1 MAKLRVDKIA
11 APIVKDEFT
20 GSVHFDGTGDYLQ
33 TTTNVSDFQFGSG
46 DFTIESWFY
55 KSANGSNNYDG
66 LCAYGDS
73 GTQGWFLEISDAR
86 GIVWWSASGIILQ
99 YDIDVS
105 KNTWHHVSVTRS
117 NGTNRLFLNGNIV
130 VENTTAVSVPT
141 TGTNFYVG
149 YYSTSGNYYFN
160 GYISNLR
167 ICKGHAVYTG
177 NFTPPT
183 RELEVHTGAKG
194 VVFPAADNRTVLLAC
209 QSSTDA
215 TAEASGRHII
225 TAAGNATAADAN
237 PGLFRKTNITS
248 TITENTGSVFFDGT
262 GDHLKIRTN
271 DDFVF
276 GTGDFTIEF
285 WVYLQATGQQH
296 FYEGRGNTSTN
307 TILINVD
314 GSTQLSVYLNG
325 DYRIQDSSALTE
337 NVWHHVA
344 LARNGS
350 TTTLYKNGVSLGT
363 YSDSINYAGP
373 NTNNLFIAANAGTDG
388 NGASQ
393 GSYVTGYLSN
403 LRICKGHA
411 VYTENFAPP
420 TRELEVHEG
429 PDDDRT
435 VFLGLYDGENI
446 FADKTGR
453 HIIAAYGDRTSSP
466 TPTATDSPIGSTTVT
481 PGLTRSVDAT
491 AGPTFQ
497 GGVGFVSQN
506 WLTLPKGTTTERYA
520 GSNSA
525 SPAPRGL
532 RGSGQVAPNNAITN
546 TVDSVEIATTGDALD
561 FGDLITSKFG
571 AGGIGSPTRGL
582 FCGGGTPTR
591 QTAIDYFTISTR
603 GNGQDFGD
611 IFGDARTL
619 AGATGGNETR
629 GLTFGG
635 ATSSGTSNVICAI
648 TISSTGSVSDFGDCT
663 KQNGTAVVCSPTRA
677 VAAGGDSAANGSHI
691 NTIDYVTI
699 QTFGNSFDFGD
710 LSAAGSGRGVSSATR
725 GLFSTGAPS
734 ATNTINYVT
743 IATTSNSVDFGDL
756 ISNNISGGCASYS
769 SLTRGCFAGL
779 RTPTVTNT
787 IEYFTISTLGDAL
800 NFGDL
805 TQSVSNGGGLSNG
818 HGGLG

>member
-20 GSVHFDGTGDYLQ
+20 GSVYFDGTGDKLSVP
-33 TTTNVSDFQFGSG
+33 NSEDFRFGSD
-46 DFTIESWFY
+46 DFTLEAWIRVINPNSDWDSVVGMWDSSETRRTFALQRKNSDGQLYLYVSTDGGSTNWAFVNGGNIATDTWY
-55 KSANGSNNYDG
+55 HVAGVRDGNTLKAFINGSLVGTASYS
-66 LCAYGDS
+66 DS
-73 GTQGWFLEISDAR
+73 
-86 GIVWWSASGIILQ
+86 IL
-99 YDIDVS
+99 
-105 KNTWHHVSVTRS
+105 N
-117 NGTNRLFLNGNIV
+117 
-130 VENTTAVSVPT
+130 NTTDALFIGDVESSD
-141 TGTNFYVG
+141 TNNF
-149 YYSTSGNYYFN
+149 S

-167 ICKGHAVYTG
+167 ICKGHAVYTE

-194 VVFPAADNRTVLLAC
+194 VVFPAADNRTVLLTC

-215 TAEASGRHII
+215 TAEATGRHIL
-225 TAAGNATAADAN
+225 TAAGNTTAADAN

-248 TITENTGSVFFDGT
+248 TITENTGSVFFDGS
-262 GDHLKIRTN
+262 GDKLQIADST
-271 DDFVF
+271 DFEF
-276 GTGDFTIEF
+276 GSNSFTIEF
-285 WVYLQATGQQH
+285 WVYPTSFAATDVLVIKRDGATYAPFYLYINNGTLTFYSSSNGSSWDIASAYSFGHSLTLNVWQH
-296 FYEGRGNTSTN
+296 IVLTRNNNEITAYLNGVRGNTITTSAS
-307 TILINVD
+307 LVD
-314 GSTQLSVYLNG
+314 NAHPLGIGG
-325 DYRIQDSSALTE
+325 DPGNADSS
-337 NVWHHVA
+337 
-344 LARNGS
+344 S
-350 TTTLYKNGVSLGT
+350 M
-363 YSDSINYAGP
+363 
-373 NTNNLFIAANAGTDG
+373 
-388 NGASQ
+388 
-393 GSYVTGYLSN
+393 TGYISN
-403 LRICKGHA
+403 FRICKGKA
-411 VYTENFAPP
+411 LYTSNFAPP
-420 TRELEVHEG
+420 TTELEVTPE
-429 PDDDRT
+429 T
-435 VFLGLYDGENI
+435 VLVCCHDGENI
-446 FADKTGR
+446 FAEKTGK
-453 HIIAAYGDRTSSP
+453 IIAAYGDRTSSP
-466 TPTATDSPIGSTTVT
+466 TPTATDSPIGITTNN

-497 GGVGFVSQN
+497 GGAGFVSQN

-532 RGSGQVAPNNAITN
+532 RASGQTPSITN

-619 AGATGGNETR
+619 AGATGGNATR

-663 KQNGTAVVCSPTRA
+663 KQNGSAVVCSPTRA
-677 VAAGGDSAANGSHI
+677 VSAGGDSAANGSNI
-691 NTIDYVTI
+691 NTIDFVTI

-710 LSAAGSGRGVSSATR
+710 LAAAGSGRGVSSATR

-769 SLTRGCFAGL
+769 SLTRGCFAGI

-805 TQSVSNGGGLSNG
+805 TQSVNNGGGLSNG